1 MENKHTKAKEEL
13 ERNVQELVSKFQQE
27 YPEFKVDGF
36 YLQHAEIMGK
46 VSEVV
51 SVKADIRL
59 G

>member
-36 YLQHAEIMGK
+36 YLQHVESMGK
-46 VSEVV
+46 GSEVV
-51 SVKADIRL
+51 SVASDIKLR
-59 G
+59 